1 MTSLAGSVPRGDV
14 SHSPG
19 LFGAHPGRTFLD
31 TGAVI
36 LSGTAVLSDTQ
47 FGRDI
52 HGSVRGEEIPVQTV
66 RLGPQ
71 P

>member
-36 LSGTAVLSDTQ
+36 LSGTAVLSDT
-47 FGRDI
+47 GL
-52 HGSVRGEEIPVQTV
+52 EETLMAQ
-66 RLGPQ
+66 
-71 P
+71 